1 MGAFDFIGK
10 IAARSADDRMRKLLV
25 QYVVK
30 SLTDKSGRI
39 RAEDSICLA
48 ATIVG
53 ERCIDAAGDFPLRKH
68 SFVPG
73 SRVFSEK
80 VNCLINGD
88 LPASEWSAY
97 PKDSILA
104 SLRSRLDPRIYTRA
118 TLPVVSELMKGYAAG
133 IGVAADWGKVPLSV
147 PKDNQPFVLPLQVG
161 YNSRA
166 FVDNLFS
173 SISHDK
179 LRCLRISAEALGD
192 LLNLTAK
199 VFDPTIALRLAVE
212 IINGMSKTAPMT
224 REALER
230 VQPPVIGST
239 KQE

>member
-1 MGAFDFIGK
+1 MAAFDLIRK
-10 IAARSADDRMRKLLV
+10 IATGSADDRMRRLLV
-25 QYVVK
+25 QFVIK

-53 ERCIDAAGDFPLRKH
+53 ERCIDAAGDFQLRKH
-68 SFVPG
+68 NFVPG
-73 SRVFSEK
+73 SRIFSNK
-80 VNCLINGD
+80 VNSLINGD
-88 LPASEWSAY
+88 LPASGWSAY
-97 PKDSILA
+97 PEGSILG
-104 SLRSRLDPRIYTRA
+104 SLRSRLDPKIYTA
-118 TLPVVSELMKGYAAG
+118 DTFPVVSELMKGYAAG
-133 IGVAADWGKVPLSV
+133 IGIASDWGKVPLSV

-166 FVDNLFS
+166 FVDNLFA
-173 SISHDK
+173 SISQDK

-192 LLNLTAK
+192 ILNLTAK
-199 VFDPTIALRLAVE
+199 VFDPAVALRLAVE

-224 REALER
+224 KEALKR
-230 VQPPVIGST
+230 VQPPVIGSP